1 MTENAALLLPVLFP
15 VLAGL
20 PVFRLHKPKTRQR
33 YVFAAL
39 VLGALAAFWA
49 CSLPDCRFTIWQLT
63 DTLSLT
69 LRTDGFGRFFV
80 CLVSVIWVLVGVYA
94 FEYIRHEGN
103 DERFFAFYVM
113 TFGVLIGVGFS
124 GSLITLYLF
133 YEFMTLITVPLVIH
147 SGTKEAISAGFK
159 YLGYSVFGAGLGLLG
174 FFFLSQYVT
183 TMEFVPGG
191 VLNPVKTAG
200 QEPLLLV
207 VFLIMMIGFGC
218 KAGMMPLQAWLP
230 TAHPVAPAPASGVL
244 SGIITKAG
252 VLAIVR
258 VTYYIYG
265 ADFLRG
271 SWAQYTM
278 LTLTLCTVFAG
289 SMLAYKEKLLKKRLA
304 WSSVSQ
310 VSYVLFGL
318 MLLTPAGFLG
328 ALLQMVFHAVAKNI
342 LFLCAGAVIYKTHKT
357 YAGELTGMGKRMP
370 VVMWCFTLASLS
382 LIGIPPTAGFV
393 SKWYLAQ
400 GALTPELGA
409 WGITGAA
416 VLLVSALLTAGYLLP
431 VVASSFFPGE
441 DYDYS
446 RVKKCDPGLGM
457 TVPLVILAA
466 AAVLL
471 GMFPGPLTTF
481 IQSLCGSLL

>member
-191 VLNPVKTAG
+191 VLDPVKTAG

-218 KAGMMPLQAWLP
+218 KAGMMPL
-230 TAHPVAPAPASGVL
+230 
-244 SGIITKAG
+244 
-252 VLAIVR
+252 
-258 VTYYIYG
+258 
-265 ADFLRG
+265 
-271 SWAQYTM
+271 
-278 LTLTLCTVFAG
+278 
-289 SMLAYKEKLLKKRLA
+289 
-304 WSSVSQ
+304 
-310 VSYVLFGL
+310 
-318 MLLTPAGFLG
+318 
-328 ALLQMVFHAVAKNI
+328 
-342 LFLCAGAVIYKTHKT
+342 
-357 YAGELTGMGKRMP
+357 
-370 VVMWCFTLASLS
+370 
-382 LIGIPPTAGFV
+382 
-393 SKWYLAQ
+393 
-400 GALTPELGA
+400 
-409 WGITGAA
+409 
-416 VLLVSALLTAGYLLP
+416 
-431 VVASSFFPGE
+431 
-441 DYDYS
+441 
-446 RVKKCDPGLGM
+446 
-457 TVPLVILAA
+457 
-466 AAVLL
+466 
-471 GMFPGPLTTF
+471 
-481 IQSLCGSLL
+481 